1 MKIAFLGL
9 GIMGSRMAKR
19 LIDAG
24 IDVTVWN
31 RSASALDQFW
41 NEGISAKTDITEAVT
56 NADVVITMLSTPLVI
71 EDLAFGENGFVG
83 ALKQNSIWINTSTV
97 DPESARQFGKRSKTQ
112 GINYVDAP
120 VAGTKQPAENGEL
133 VFFVGSESETLD
145 QINSILDVLGKKT
158 IHLGEVGIGS
168 SMKMLIN
175 LMLAQSMVAFA
186 ETVKLGKALGLEQSL
201 MHKVLTNTPVV
212 APFIGNIIGKIEENN
227 TEPNFPLKWMLK
239 DIRLAEN
246 SVEEDLVLTKTIESI
261 FEKAES
267 LGMGDQDFSSVY
279 HVINKT
285 SSQ

>member
-24 IDVTVWN
+24 MDVTVWN

-41 NEGISAKTDITEAVT
+41 NEGISTKTDIIEAVT
-56 NADVVITMLSTPLVI
+56 NADVVITMLSTPQVI

-83 ALKQNSIWINTSTV
+83 VLNQNSIWINTSTV
-97 DPESARQFGKRSKTQ
+97 DPESARQFGKRSKAQ

-133 VFFVGSESETLD
+133 VFYVGTESETMGR
-145 QINSILDVLGKKT
+145 INSILDVLGKKT
-158 IHLGEVGIGS
+158 IHLGDVGRGS

-175 LMLAQSMVAFA
+175 LLLAQSMAAFA
-186 ETVKLGKALGLEQSL
+186 ETVKLGNALGLEQSL

-212 APFIGNIIGKIEENN
+212 APFIGNIIGKLEENN
-227 TEPNFPLKWMLK
+227 TEANFPLKWMLK

-261 FEKAES
+261 FEKAEL

-279 HVINKT
+279 HTINAN
-285 SSQ
+285 S

>member
-24 IDVTVWN
+24 MDVTVWN

-41 NEGISAKTDITEAVT
+41 NEGVSVKTDINEAVL
-56 NADVVITMLSTPLVI
+56 NADVVITMLSTPQVI
-71 EDLAFGENGFVG
+71 EELAFGENGFI
-83 ALKQNSIWINTSTV
+83 AELKENSIWINTSTI

-133 VFFVGSESETLD
+133 VFLVGTEPETLD
-145 QINSILDVLGKKT
+145 KVNPILDVLGKKT
-158 IHLGEVGIGS
+158 IHLGEIGRGS

-175 LMLAQSMVAFA
+175 LMLAQSMAAFA

-212 APFIGNIIGKIEENN
+212 APFIGNIIGKLQENN
-227 TEPNFPLKWMLK
+227 TEANFPLKWMLK
-239 DIRLAEN
+239 DIRLAQN
-246 SVEEDLVLTKTIESI
+246 SVEQDLVLTKTIESL

-267 LGMGDQDFSSVY
+267 IGMGDQDFSSVY
-279 HVINKT
+279 HMINAN
-285 SSQ
+285 S